1 MYTKA
6 DGEDLCDDFLKATE
20 VAGWFRV
27 ARSTIYGWK
36 AAGRIPHVMLHGA
49 VRFRRHQLIEW
60 LREQTIM
67 PGAPQRSSSEGI
79 RRACPHPVHQ
89 SAMAE
94 AAARVKKR
102 LLSPKTVLNNQR
114 NK

>member
-1 MYTKA
+1 MDMKA

-27 ARSTIYGWK
+27 ARSTVYAWK
-36 AAGRIPHVMLHGA
+36 AAGRIPHVKLNGA

-67 PGAPQRSSSEGI
+67 PRVLQPSSSEEI
-79 RRACPHPVHQ
+79 HRARPRQLHQ

-102 LLSPKTVLNNQR
+102 LLSPKRPLGNR
-114 NK
+114 SK